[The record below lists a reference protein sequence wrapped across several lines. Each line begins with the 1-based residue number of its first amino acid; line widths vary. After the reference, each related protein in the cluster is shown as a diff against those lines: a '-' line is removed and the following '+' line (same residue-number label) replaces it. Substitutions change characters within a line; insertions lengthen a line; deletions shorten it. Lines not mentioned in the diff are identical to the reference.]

1 MSFPATAVITGASA
15 GLGRE
20 MAIELARRGTR
31 LALVARG
38 EEGLRETARLCV
50 AAGAVEPIIVT
61 ADVTRAEDCVRLVNE
76 SAAGLG
82 TIDCLINNA
91 GQSMWAPFE
100 SVDDPAIFQRLMA
113 VNYLGPVW
121 CAHASL
127 PHLRRSGGMLVMIA
141 SVQSKIGAPYHT
153 GYTAAKHALEGF
165 TESLRMDL
173 DGSGVGILTVYPSWI
188 SGTQLRHSSE
198 GKNGNGSDKGSDA
211 VSSMDCA
218 RRIVGAIERR
228 ATSLFI
234 PRWMALLPF
243 FRWAFPSL
251 LRHFVLRKVKRYH
264 E

>member
-15 GLGRE
+15 GLGRQL
-20 MAIELARRGTR
+20 AIELARRGTR

-50 AAGAVEPIIVT
+50 AAGAVEPFTVI
-61 ADVTRAEDCVRLVNE
+61 ADVTRAEECARLVRE
-76 SAAGLG
+76 SAASLG

-91 GQSMWAPFE
+91 GQSMWASFE
-100 SVDDPAIFQRLMA
+100 SVEDPALFQRLMA

-121 CAHASL
+121 ITHAAL
-127 PHLRRSGGMLVMIA
+127 PHLRRSGGMIVMIA

-165 TESLRMDL
+165 TESLRMEL
-173 DGSGVGILTVYPSWI
+173 HGSGVGILSVYPSWI
-188 SGTQLRHSSE
+188 SGTRLRHSSE
-198 GKNGNGSDKGSDA
+198 GKSANGSDKGSDA
-211 VSSMDCA
+211 VSSVKCA
-218 RRIVGAIERR
+218 ERIIGAIERR

-243 FRWAFPSL
+243 LRWAFPSL

-264 E
+264 D